1 MEPSAAPTTEITIC
15 LVERCG
21 CASTKCLGVRAKWN
35 IVCCQNGVVP
45 GWLGIYVRCKPCTI
59 GCSSN
64 VDAPPFDS
72 RFLQLR
78 CTNGFRVTHQAEACS
93 MNQSCTAENPKRI
106 QALQDPPS
114 RTNAKILK
122 KFTKMQKNSKRD
134 KRGKEV
140 KEELKRGW
148 TSQDILSHR
157 YFQLWKFP
165 VSKRWEHQTI
175 LSLDTCI
182 LPNKSDLKQSTRWIW
197 SVLSNGFLQCRVG
210 FFKFELQWEML
221 EKTTVGHSRKGHQF
235 KVDTVCHATWQGDK
249 VKEPGCLPSLH
260 LCKAVAWPKWRTI
273 C

>member
-45 GWLGIYVRCKPCTI
+45 RWLGIYVRCKPCTI
-59 GCSSN
+59 GSSSN
-64 VDAPPFDS
+64 VDAPFDS

-78 CTNGFRVTHQAEACS
+78 CTNGLRFIHQTGAWS
-93 MNQSCTAENPKRI
+93 MNE
-106 QALQDPPS
+106 
-114 RTNAKILK
+114 RTNVKRLK

-134 KRGKEV
+134 KRANEV

-165 VSKRWEHQTI
+165 V
-175 LSLDTCI
+175 
-182 LPNKSDLKQSTRWIW
+182 
-197 SVLSNGFLQCRVG
+197 
-210 FFKFELQWEML
+210 
-221 EKTTVGHSRKGHQF
+221 
-235 KVDTVCHATWQGDK
+235 
-249 VKEPGCLPSLH
+249 
-260 LCKAVAWPKWRTI
+260 
-273 C
+273 